1 MESGPPMQDL
11 KSSPGTPRPA
21 ARPARPVLP
30 LLLLCVIMVTPVVT
44 RPARARALGAV
55 FAGLTVTPATTGAY
69 VSWSVV
75 HGAVVDRF
83 RVDATLAGAA
93 VPERSATCDATTD
106 TIALQGLRSGGN
118 YVVTV
123 SALLHG
129 AVVDEAS
136 DVVRAGHAVANVSAT
151 AVAGG
156 LRVAWSIHPGA
167 AVQGFRVT
175 AREAG
180 TGRAKTIDTEELAS
194 QVVVR
199 GLRPRVRH
207 TVSVHVLFA
216 QEPVDGVATAAV
228 AGAGPPYWPGWDIA
242 RGVAL
247 APDGGGYTLD
257 AWGAVHPWAD
267 AEHPA
272 PPAPGRLRYSPGRD
286 VTRGLALL
294 PDGRAGLVLDG
305 RGRIETFVVGAGMP
319 PTVRGVATSTADSFR
334 GIALLPDGT
343 GGYTLDGSGRLHPF
357 AIGGPRRPP
366 EARLAAGAPHADDWA
381 RGLVIASGGRGG
393 FVFDGFG
400 RAYPFSVGSARA
412 PRQPSRGPAWGFRI
426 VRGASVLVGSRSGV
440 VLDGFGGVH
449 GFTTG

>member
-1 MESGPPMQDL
+1 
-11 KSSPGTPRPA
+11 
-21 ARPARPVLP
+21 
-30 LLLLCVIMVTPVVT
+30 
-44 RPARARALGAV
+44 
-55 FAGLTVTPATTGAY
+55 
-69 VSWSVV
+69 
-75 HGAVVDRF
+75 
-83 RVDATLAGAA
+83 
-93 VPERSATCDATTD
+93 
-106 TIALQGLRSGGN
+106 
-118 YVVTV
+118 
-123 SALLHG
+123 
-129 AVVDEAS
+129 
-136 DVVRAGHAVANVSAT
+136 
-151 AVAGG
+151 
-156 LRVAWSIHPGA
+156 
-167 AVQGFRVT
+167 VQGFRVT

-180 TGRAKTIDTEELAS
+180 TARAKTIDTEELVS

-247 APDGGGYTLD
+247 APGGGGYTLD

-272 PPAPGRLRYSPGRD
+272 PPAPGRLRYSRGRD

-294 PDGRAGLVLDG
+294 PEGRAGLVLDG
-305 RGRIETFVVGAGMP
+305 RGRIEIFVVGAGTP
-319 PTVRGVATSTADSFR
+319 PTVRGSATSTADSFR
-334 GIALLPDGT
+334 GIAVLPDGT

-357 AIGGPRRPP
+357 TIGGSPRPP
-366 EARLAAGAPHADDWA
+366 EARLAGAPRADDWA
-381 RGLVIASGGRGG
+381 RGLAIASGGRGG

-412 PRQPSRGPAWGFRI
+412 PRPPSRGPAWGFRI
-426 VRGASVLVGSRSGV
+426 VRGASLLAGTRSGL

-449 GFTTG
+449 GFAATG